1 MRLFIGVLTLFPLFA
16 AAETA
21 YVTDNLRLSMWETA
35 DLAGNRV
42 DTLVSGQEF
51 EVLSRNAQTALVE
64 LPDGTQGYVSAGYIV
79 TVEPARLIVDR
90 TLAENSRL
98 VAELDEMRQ
107 SFAEPQALVDTL
119 RQETVDLQGTI
130 DGNAARMTKLEEE
143 NQSHLRKASQY
154 QYSLPYNWVGGAI
167 LLCLLAGFLGG
178 LWWFDRQSRRRHGGI
193 RVY

>member
-1 MRLFIGVLTLFPLFA
+1 MRLFIGVLTLLPLLA

-35 DLAGNRV
+35 DLSGNRV
-42 DTLVSGQEF
+42 ETLVSGQAF

-64 LPDGTQGYVSAGYIV
+64 LPDGRQGYVSAGYMV
-79 TVEPARLIVDR
+79 TEKPARLIVDE
-90 TLAENSRL
+90 TQTENARL

-107 SFAEPQALVDTL
+107 SFAEPQALVDSL
-119 RQETVDLQGTI
+119 RQETAQLQETI
-130 DGNAARMTKLEEE
+130 DGNAARMAELEEE
-143 NQSHLRKASQY
+143 NQSHVGRASRY

-178 LWWFDRQSRRRHGGI
+178 LWWVDRQSRKRHGGI

>member
-1 MRLFIGVLTLFPLFA
+1 MRLFLGALTLLPLLA

-42 DTLVSGQEF
+42 ETLVSGQEF

-64 LPDGTQGYVSAGYIV
+64 LPDGRQGYVSAGYIV
-79 TVEPARLIVDR
+79 TDEPARRIVDR
-90 TLAENSRL
+90 TLAENDRL
-98 VAELDEMRQ
+98 NQELVEMRL
-107 SFAEPQALVDTL
+107 SFAEPQALVDQL
-119 RQETVDLQGTI
+119 RQESEQLQETI
-130 DGNAARMTKLEEE
+130 DGNATRMQGLEDE
-143 NQSHLRKASQY
+143 NESHVSSASRY

-167 LLCLLAGFLGG
+167 IICLIGGFLSG
-178 LWWFDRQSRRRHGGI
+178 LWWIDRQSRKRHGGI